1 MKAPFWQVTGAKRCG
16 RRGAVCARSACRRAQ
31 SRPLWRLSGAG
42 GGARARRELAAGEAL
57 LRAAEAALAGHGP
70 AFAAAQAHF
79 EQIRALAVPP
89 RPASQRSLRLGCTL
103 EQ

>member
-57 LRAAEAALAGHGP
+57 LRASP
-70 AFAAAQAHF
+70 SP
-79 EQIRALAVPP
+79 RTKWTRRVP
-89 RPASQRSLRLGCTL
+89 RPVLIGHVAS
-103 EQ
+103 